1 MLALMAWAR
10 WQEPWLLLLSAA
22 ASLVWVL
29 KGRPGQVLISAAAL
43 ILLVGTISG
52 FGFHL
57 QDRRTVQDPAAT
69 QLPSED
75 RVKRALD
82 RGLEDVLESGDR
94 AMEEAVDLLADFE
107 GTDLQESLSRIRRR
121 KGVTALSV
129 YDPEGS
135 PVAWVGVHRGPVPL
149 EIRRGEALYAFG
161 GGPLFRYLYFTAPDP
176 RGGGTVVAAV
186 LLQTNLPAGLEEGG
200 FAARFQRRTGVPIQ
214 ILPPDRVEG
223 PISGGLLLEGEP
235 FLSVA
240 RGVVDPELQWRESV
254 GFWVRGMALLSLL
267 GWGLLVFGGKGIPG
281 WTFGAGATLLALSLL
296 LPVEGFWPGEGFTSP
311 AHFLLPVVGWPLG
324 KLLGVLLAGGL
335 LCSLLYRTP
344 RWASGQTGALMG
356 AVGVGVGFPT
366 VGFLF
371 RSSASPSLFSIGAG
385 GWLPYQGA
393 MALALALL
401 ACLGLGGKKGA
412 ERVGRADRGLPFAL
426 VLGTVL
432 ALSLAIAGAVL
443 ARSGPGLP
451 GWFLALWAGPFYLVA
466 AALTRRFDYPKSTAW
481 TMAALLGASAA
492 LPLAWGESIQA
503 RMEVVE
509 SELRDLGADADP
521 YLEFRLLRM
530 AETADSLDGL
540 IRLPAEFLFE
550 TWSQTGQEHDPLP
563 MWLTLWGPGD
573 LPREDLGMG
582 VQGPRPPLADDYLD
596 QVREGTGPLVIHL
609 GFANARYLLVVPL
622 EGRRVLS
629 AVVPPRGSMS
639 LASPMGPIFAA
650 LGRQGLPSPT
660 LVPATPNEQ
669 PEPQGEA
676 VWERR
681 EGGWQASWALTYV
694 DGDYFAS
701 QTVAL
706 PGTLHLTARGTLS
719 LILDLVALL
728 LVWATGRLLLRGR
741 EMAPGRI
748 LRLLGSFRARVTLAL
763 FGFFC
768 LSIAIFGT
776 LAFRTLSGA
785 AERTA
790 SALAGRIVE
799 DGASFYSDVQGQME
813 LLGRE
818 VGADLLEYR
827 NGELRD
833 GSADELVQLGLY
845 EGWIPEP
852 QYRAMEGRREI
863 RASFRSSLGGWQY
876 VMAFRRLQD
885 GDILATPVPL
895 ELGATALRRQ
905 EVADLLGFAIVLGAA
920 LSLAL
925 ALMVGRTLSRPI
937 ETLQVASERVGSG
950 NLKVRLPEDRRD
962 EFGAVFGA
970 FNRMVLRIRRAR
982 RALLR
987 TTRRTQAIVEEA
999 ATGVVALDSAGRV
1012 TLVNPR
1018 AESLLNELVPVGQTL
1033 PGREGEAGEL
1043 VRWVDLYFRDG
1054 LREGNTE
1061 LQMGDRRIR
1070 IRARRISGDGPV
1082 GGAVLS
1088 LEDVTDELRSERI
1101 LAWGE
1106 MAQQV
1111 AHEVKNPLTPM
1122 KLSVQHLQ
1130 RAWEDRRPDFH
1141 EILKKNVEVILREI
1155 DHLAAIARSFSR
1167 FGAPQASGHLPLEP
1181 VSIHLVA
1188 EEVMNLYRGGKGALV
1203 FSCEVPADVPA
1214 VQAREAELREVLI
1227 NLLENS
1233 RAAIPSQGRITVEAE
1248 RNEGRVELRVRDD
1261 GTGIDPDF
1269 LPRIFE
1275 PHFSTRSMG
1284 TGLGL
1289 AIVRRLVESWGGNVS
1304 VESTPGEG
1312 TVIRIVVSVW
1322 SGEETA
1328 SVSPREEGEA

>member
-1 MLALMAWAR
+1 MAWAR
-10 WQEPWLLLLSAA
+10 WQEPWWLLISASGVLLWIFRGRSGHLLTSAA
-22 ASLVWVL
+22 AV
-29 KGRPGQVLISAAAL
+29 VLIL
-43 ILLVGTISG
+43 GTISG

-57 QDRRTVQDPAAT
+57 QDRLSPRPFPGGVP
-69 QLPSED
+69 PSEEH
-75 RVKRALD
+75 VKRAVD
-82 RGLEDVLESGDR
+82 RGLEEVLEAGER
-94 AMEEAVDLLADFE
+94 AVEETMSLLTE
-107 GTDLQESLSRIRRR
+107 YHGTDLQADLSRIRRR
-121 KGVTALSV
+121 KGVTALAV
-129 YDPEGS
+129 YDLEGR
-135 PVAWVGVHRGPVPL
+135 PLAWVGVHRGPMPP
-149 EIRRGEALYAFG
+149 EIRQGEALYAFG

-200 FAARFQRRTGVPIQ
+200 FAARFEREVGVPIQ
-214 ILPPDRVEG
+214 ILPPDRVQG
-223 PISGGLLLEGEP
+223 PTITGLELEGEP
-235 FLSVA
+235 FL
-240 RGVVDPELQWRESV
+240 GVVRGRQDPEALWQGSV
-254 GFWVRGMALLSLL
+254 GLWIRVVALLSLI
-267 GWGLLVFGGKGIPG
+267 GWVLLVLGGKGIPG
-281 WTFGAGATLLALSLL
+281 WSAGAGATVLGLALL
-296 LPVEGFWPGEGFTSP
+296 LPVEGFWPGEVLSSP
-311 AHFLLPVVGWPLG
+311 AHFLLPWVGWPLG
-324 KLLGVLLAGGL
+324 TVLAFLVAVGL
-335 LCSLLYRTP
+335 LCPVLARPSWMPSGPLGAGLGAIVIALGFPLL
-344 RWASGQTGALMG
+344 ASGFSRGA
-356 AVGVGVGFPT
+356 
-366 VGFLF
+366 
-371 RSSASPSLFSIGAG
+371 SASLFSRGVE
-385 GWLPYQGA
+385 GWLSYQGGV
-393 MALALALL
+393 ALVLALL
-401 ACLGLGGKKGA
+401 ACFILEGRTVKGGDPFRPRPRRFLLLSGILLSLGLS
-412 ERVGRADRGLPFAL
+412 V
-426 VLGTVL
+426 
-432 ALSLAIAGAVL
+432 AVAVQ
-443 ARSGPGLP
+443 ARSGPGVP
-451 GWFLALWAGPFYLVA
+451 PWILAFWAGPFYLVSSGMDRWPGGHKGGIWLA
-466 AALTRRFDYPKSTAW
+466 
-481 TMAALLGASAA
+481 AALLGASAA
-492 LPLAWGESIQA
+492 LPVAWGFSIQA
-503 RMEVVE
+503 RMEVAE
-509 SELRDLGADADP
+509 GELQALGADPDP

-540 IRLPAEFLFE
+540 IRIPAEFLFE
-550 TWSQTGQEHDPLP
+550 TWSQTGQENDPLP

-573 LPREDLGMG
+573 LPHEDLGMG

-596 QVREGTGPLVIHL
+596 LAREGSEPILIHL

-622 EGRRVLS
+622 DGRRVLS
-629 AVVPPRGSMS
+629 AVVPPWGSMS

-650 LGRQGLPSPT
+650 LGRAGSSPPA
-660 LVPATPNEQ
+660 LVPLASNEHPGPLGQ
-669 PEPQGEA
+669 PM
-676 VWERR
+676 WERR
-681 EGGWQASWALTYV
+681 EGGWQVRWVLSYL
-694 DGDYFAS
+694 DGGYFAT
-701 QTVAL
+701 QTVGL
-706 PGTLHLTARGTLS
+706 PGALHLTARGTLS
-719 LILDLVALL
+719 LLLDLVLVLL
-728 LVWATGRLLLRGR
+728 LWAAGRLLLQGR
-741 EMAPGRI
+741 EIEWGRI
-748 LRLLGSFRARVTLAL
+748 NRLLGSFRARVTFAL

-768 LSIAIFGT
+768 LSILIFAT

-785 AERTA
+785 GERTA

-799 DGASFYSDVQGQME
+799 DGASFYSDVQGNME
-813 LLGRE
+813 LLARE
-818 VGADLLEYR
+818 VGADLLEYHD
-827 NGELRD
+827 GELRE
-833 GSADELVQLGLY
+833 GSADELVELGLY

-852 QYRAMEGRREI
+852 QHRSLEEGREI
-863 RASFRSSLGGWQY
+863 RASLRSSLGGWQY
-876 VMAFRRLQD
+876 VMAFRRLSD
-885 GDILATPVPL
+885 GDVLATPVPL

-970 FNRMVLRIRRAR
+970 FNRMVRRIRGAR

-999 ATGVVALDSAGRV
+999 ATGVVALDEAGRV

-1018 AESLLNELVPVGQTL
+1018 AEALLRERIPVGQPL
-1033 PGREGEAGEL
+1033 PGREGEAEEL

-1054 LREGNTE
+1054 LREANTE

-1070 IRARRISGDGPV
+1070 IRARRVSEEGPI

-1141 EILKKNVEVILREI
+1141 EILKRNTEVILREI

-1167 FGAPQASGHLPLEP
+1167 FGAPQASGRLPLQA
-1181 VSIHLVA
+1181 VSIQQVA
-1188 EEVMNLYRGGKGALV
+1188 DEVMNLYRGGKGALV
-1203 FSCEVPADVPA
+1203 FTCEVSGELPA

-1233 RAAIPSQGRITVEAE
+1233 RAAIPLHGRVSVEAD
-1248 RNEGRVELRVRDD
+1248 RDDDRVEMRVRDD

-1289 AIVRRLVESWGGNVS
+1289 AIVRRLVESWGGSVS
-1304 VESTPGEG
+1304 ADSEPGRG
-1312 TVIRIVVSVW
+1312 TVIRVRIPVWRGEGRGQVSE
-1322 SGEETA
+1322 GEE
-1328 SVSPREEGEA
+1328 EET

>member
-1 MLALMAWAR
+1 MAWAR
-10 WQEPWLLLLSAA
+10 WQEPWWLLLSAA
-22 ASLVWVL
+22 GGLAWVL
-29 KGRPGQVLISAAAL
+29 KGRPGQVCLSASAL
-43 ILLVGTISG
+43 VLLLGTISG

-57 QDRRTVQDPAAT
+57 QDHRPSLDPATAE
-69 QLPSED
+69 LRSED
-75 RVKRALD
+75 GIKRALD
-82 RGLEDVLESGDR
+82 RGLEEVLEAGDR
-94 AMEEAVDLLADFE
+94 AVEETVELLTRSDSIDLPKN
-107 GTDLQESLSRIRRR
+107 LSRIRRR
-121 KGVTALSV
+121 KGVTALAV

-135 PVAWVGVHRGPVPL
+135 PLAWVGVHRGPVPP
-149 EIRRGEALYAFG
+149 EIRRGEVLYAFG

-176 RGGGTVVAAV
+176 RGGGTVAGAV
-186 LLQTNLPAGLEEGG
+186 LLQTNLPAGLEETG

-214 ILPPDRVEG
+214 ILPPDRVQG
-223 PISGGLLLEGEP
+223 PTIGGLLLEGEP
-235 FLSVA
+235 FLSVT
-240 RGVVDPELQWRESV
+240 RGAMDPEVLWRESV

-267 GWGLLVFGGKGIPG
+267 GWGLLVLGGKGIPS
-281 WTFGAGATLLALSLL
+281 WRLGAGATVLGLSLL
-296 LPVEGFWPGEGFTSP
+296 LPVDGFWPGEGLTSP
-311 AHFLLPVVGWPLG
+311 AQFLLPVLGWPLG
-324 KLLGVLLAGGL
+324 KVLGLLLAAGL
-335 LCSLLYRTP
+335 LCSLLHRSSWLP
-344 RWASGQTGALMG
+344 SGGWGGLAGAAG
-356 AVGVGVGFPT
+356 VAVAFPS
-366 VGFLF
+366 VDLLF
-371 RSSASPSLFSIGAG
+371 RSGSSPSLFSIGIE
-385 GWLPYQGA
+385 GWLPYQGGL
-393 MALALALL
+393 ALALALL
-401 ACLGLGGKKGA
+401 AFVALGGGGEVRRKKTEAG
-412 ERVGRADRGLPFAL
+412 GLP
-426 VLGTVL
+426 L
-432 ALSLAIAGAVL
+432 ALILAALLALFLSVTGALLV
-443 ARSGPGLP
+443 RSNPGLP
-451 GWFLALWAGPFYLVA
+451 RWFLSLWAGPFCVA
-466 AALTRRFDYPKSTAW
+466 FRSLDRRLDSHKTASW
-481 TMAALLGASAA
+481 AMAALLGASAA
-492 LPLAWGESIQA
+492 LPAAWGESIQA
-503 RMEVVE
+503 RMQVAEE
-509 SELRDLGADADP
+509 ELRQLGADPDP

-540 IRLPAEFLFE
+540 IRFPAEFLFE

-582 VQGPRPPLADDYLD
+582 VQGPRPPVADDYLD
-596 QVREGTGPLVIHL
+596 QVRQGTGPLVIHL

-622 EGRRVLS
+622 DGRRVLS
-629 AVVPPRGSMS
+629 AVVPPRGSLS

-650 LGRQGLPSPT
+650 LGRQGLPYPT
-660 LVPATPNEQ
+660 LVPAGPNEVAG
-669 PEPQGEA
+669 PLGEA
-676 VWERR
+676 AWERR
-681 EGGWQASWALTYV
+681 EGGWQASWVLAYV
-694 DGDYFAS
+694 DGDYYAS

-706 PGTLHLTARGTLS
+706 PGPWHLTARGTLS
-719 LILDLVALL
+719 LILDLIVLL
-728 LVWATGRLLLRGR
+728 LVWAAGRLLLQGR
-741 EMAPGRI
+741 DLELRRI
-748 LRLLGSFRARVTLAL
+748 FRVLGSFRARVTLAL

-790 SALAGRIVE
+790 SALAARIVE
-799 DGASFYSDVQGQME
+799 DGASFYSDVQGNME
-813 LLGRE
+813 LLARE

-833 GSADELVQLGLY
+833 GSAEELVQLGLY

-852 QYRAMEGRREI
+852 QYRAMQERKEI
-863 RASFRSSLGGWQY
+863 RASLRSSLGGWQY

-895 ELGATALRRQ
+895 ELGATALGRQ

-920 LSLAL
+920 LSLGL
-925 ALMVGRTLSRPI
+925 ALLVGRTLSRPI

-999 ATGVVALDSAGRV
+999 ATGVVALDSTGRV

-1018 AESLLNELVPVGQTL
+1018 AESLLNEHIPVGQTL

-1043 VRWVDLYFRDG
+1043 VRWIDLYFRDG

-1070 IRARRISGDGPV
+1070 IRARRVSGEGRM

-1141 EILKKNVEVILREI
+1141 EILAKNVEVILREI

-1167 FGAPQASGHLPLEP
+1167 FGAPQASGPLPLEA
-1181 VSIHLVA
+1181 VSIQQVA

-1203 FSCEVPADVPA
+1203 FTCDVPDDIPA
-1214 VQAREAELREVLI
+1214 AQAREAELREVLI

-1233 RAAIPSQGRITVEAE
+1233 RAAIPFHGRVTVEAE
-1248 RNEGRVELRVRDD
+1248 RDERGIEMRVRDD

-1269 LPRIFE
+1269 IPRIFE
-1275 PHFSTRSMG
+1275 PHFSTRSLG

-1289 AIVRRLVESWGGNVS
+1289 AIVRRLVESWGGSVS
-1304 VESTPGEG
+1304 AESTLGEG
-1312 TVIRIVVSVW
+1312 TVVRIVIPVW
-1322 SGEETA
+1322 SGE
-1328 SVSPREEGEA
+1328 VSAEVPIREEEEA